1 VQRAKTFII
10 VFSFFTFLTGCQTE
24 PKKKVVAR
32 ERQPDSNVKPS
43 PNDIQT
49 GMGTNEVFSILGKP
63 FLVTPLKDQTEI
75 WHWPSPLS
83 RPFDNHFAIL
93 SKGKVVF
100 LPKKPDSTPAE
111 EMDAAWAFLNR
122 ESETVGVI
130 SQPDWELKTAAVQI
144 GDSPEAA
151 KQRLG
156 IGKWW
161 DEYGD
166 LYGSVVAPNLK
177 IFVAVFETNKLAR
190 TKTVSYNEY
199 FAYTKGE
206 REQADQKVRADYVA
220 ANPKMDATI
229 KDSILAKK
237 LCVGMNPEQ
246 VELSWGKPEQKSV
259 SGESSALT
267 QQWVYPNRTYL
278 YFVEG
283 KLLSWQKTE

>member
-1 VQRAKTFII
+1 M
-10 VFSFFTFLTGCQTE
+10 GCQSE
-24 PKKKVVAR
+24 PKKKVATR

-49 GMGTNEVFSILGKP
+49 GMGTNEVFLILGKP

-93 SKGKVVF
+93 SKGKVAFV
-100 LPKKPDSTPAE
+100 PKKPDSTPAE

-122 ESETVGVI
+122 ESETVGII
-130 SQPDWELKTAAVQI
+130 SQPDWELKTATVQV
-144 GDSPEAA
+144 GDSPDAV
-151 KQRLG
+151 KRKLG
-156 IGKWW
+156 IGRWW
-161 DEYGD
+161 DQYADIYGA
-166 LYGSVVAPNLK
+166 VVAPNLE
-177 IFVAVFETNKLAR
+177 IFVAVFETNSLIR
-190 TKTVSYNEY
+190 TKTVPYNDY
-199 FAYTKGE
+199 FKFTKGE
-206 REQADQKVRADYVA
+206 RDQADQKVRADYVA
-220 ANPKMDATI
+220 AHPKMDPTI

-259 SGESSALT
+259 SGESSGLT
-267 QQWVYPNRTYL
+267 QQWVYPDRTYV
-278 YFVEG
+278 YFAEG